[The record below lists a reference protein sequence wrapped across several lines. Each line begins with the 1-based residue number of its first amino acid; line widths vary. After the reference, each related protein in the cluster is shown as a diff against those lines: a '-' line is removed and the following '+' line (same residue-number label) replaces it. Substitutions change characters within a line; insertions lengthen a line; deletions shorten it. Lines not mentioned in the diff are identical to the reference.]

1 MWPKNTIH
9 RQHTERGQLL
19 CQLLELNFHIRFEL
33 YFHIRFQ
40 ACFACLSSEGF
51 NNPFFFSLFFVAF
64 QRPSVNE
71 TELNND
77 LRLSAVMIVY
87 ILG

>member
-33 YFHIRFQ
+33 YFHIRFR

-51 NNPFFFSLFFVAF
+51 NNPFFSVFVVAF

-77 LRLSAVMIVY
+77 LRLSAVMIVC
-87 ILG
+87 ILV